1 MKTRLIA
8 LFSLFW
14 PSTVLAEE
22 VVVAVA
28 SNFLSTAE
36 TIVAEFEEETGHDVI
51 LEFGATGLLFA
62 QINSGAPF
70 DILLAADATRPA
82 ELATSGRA
90 SETGTYAVGSLV
102 LLATEPVSVDTVA
115 DVIAGET
122 VALADPILAPYGAA
136 AIATMERLSLDTAT
150 FQPLLLQNVS
160 QVAAAFATGEA
171 SFAFAAASSMSELA
185 PEYALELEQIASPI
199 RQDAALLSPNKIGAA
214 AFWDWLFSERGRAS
228 IAKAGYRLP

>member
-1 MKTRLIA
+1 MTWPERAMKTRLIA

-122 VALADPILAPYGAA
+122 C
-136 AIATMERLSLDTAT
+136 
-150 FQPLLLQNVS
+150 LLY
-160 QVAAAFATGEA
+160 T
-171 SFAFAAASSMSELA
+171 
-185 PEYALELEQIASPI
+185 SP
-199 RQDAALLSPNKIGAA
+199 SPR
-214 AFWDWLFSERGRAS
+214 DS
-228 IAKAGYRLP
+228 